1 VPFPRAMKTI
11 SRLTRTSLLWK
22 FAIVNLIP
30 IILLGL
36 VLQHYL
42 HSRVQ
47 ERAVSNATHAALA
60 ISRSD
65 VERGLSARD
74 LRQGLTI
81 AEMQA
86 LDESLARSESRDGV
100 RGVTIWN
107 RSLRI
112 VYSQS
117 RAQINRRIFPLSNE
131 HRSALNGQVVSHRS
145 GANLDVYIP
154 LWLGEGRGPQGG
166 VQLALPYAAI
176 EASVRGDT
184 NMISLLIFLG
194 LAVLYTLLFRIVAG
208 ASRTLRHQAEVNE
221 HQALHDALTDLP
233 NRTLF
238 HDRVGQAL
246 VTARREHLPTA
257 VMIMDLDRFKEVND
271 TLGHASGDELLKL
284 AGDRLRATLRESD
297 TVARLGGDEFGV
309 LLPKVVDSVAAVSVA
324 RKLREA
330 LEEPFSIHGL
340 ALRIEASVGI
350 ALYPEHGEDVH
361 SLLQRADV
369 AMYVAKEQPDGCEVY
384 TKERDEYSPDR
395 LTLLTEL
402 RLAIDCG
409 EVVLHYQPKADLRTG
424 EVNAVEAL
432 VRWNH
437 PVRGLVG
444 PDEFIP
450 LAQKTGVIVPLT
462 FFVLN
467 EALRQCRTWKL
478 EGLDLCVG
486 VNLSARNLL
495 DVHLPDTVA
504 ELLTKWE
511 VAPSQ
516 LELEITE
523 STILAD
529 PIRAMHVL
537 SRLGDMGV
545 RLAIDDFGTGYS
557 SLAYLKRLP
566 VDDLKIDKSFVQGM
580 EEDENDAVIVRST
593 IDLGRNLGLRVVA
606 EGVES
611 AETWQR
617 LVALGCDVAQG
628 YYLSRPVPAAQL
640 TSWLRAAREGQ
651 ALTA

>member
-1 VPFPRAMKTI
+1 MTMIRGLLRV
-11 SRLTRTSLLWK
+11 SLLWK

-30 IILLGL
+30 ILLLG
-36 VLQHYL
+36 VILQHY
-42 HSRVQ
+42 VQ
-47 ERAVSNATHAALA
+47 QHIQARAISNATQTALA
-60 ISRSD
+60 ISRSA
-65 VERGLSARD
+65 VERDLSARD
-74 LRQGLTI
+74 LQRG
-81 AEMQA
+81 
-86 LDESLARSESRDGV
+86 LARVEV
-100 RGVTIWN
+100 RSLTETLARPELADEVGGVTVWN
-107 RSLRI
+107 KALRV
-112 VYSQS
+112 VYS
-117 RAQINRRIFPLSNE
+117 RRGRQIGRRIFPLSNE
-131 HRSALNGQVVSHRS
+131 HRSVLNGQVVASRA
-145 GANLDVYIP
+145 GANLEVYVP
-154 LWLGEGRGPQGG
+154 LWLGKSRYPEGA

-176 EASVRGDT
+176 DASVQSDT
-184 NMISLLIFLG
+184 RKLSLLIFLA
-194 LAVLYTLLFRIVAG
+194 LAILYTALFRIVAG
-208 ASRTLRHQAEVNE
+208 ASRALRHQAQVNE

-238 HDRVGQAL
+238 HDRVGQAIAS
-246 VTARREHLPTA
+246 ARREHLPVA

-271 TLGHASGDELLKL
+271 TLGHSSGDELLEQV
-284 AGDRLRATLRESD
+284 GVRLRAALRESD

-309 LLPKVVDSVAAVSVA
+309 LLPRVVDSAAAVAVA
-324 RKLREA
+324 RKLRKA
-330 LEEPFSIHGL
+330 LEEPFTIHGL
-340 ALRIEASVGI
+340 ALQIEASVGI
-350 ALYPEHGEDVH
+350 ALYPEHGDDVH

-369 AMYVAKEQPDGCEVY
+369 AMYVAKEHPGGCEVY
-384 TKERDEYSPDR
+384 AKERDDYSPDR

-402 RLAIDCG
+402 RRAIDVG
-409 EVVLHYQPKADLRTG
+409 ELVLHYQPKADLKTG
-424 EVNAVEAL
+424 HVTGVEAL

-437 PVRGLVG
+437 PQRGLVR

-467 EALRQCRTWKL
+467 DALRQCRTWLL

-495 DVHLPDTVA
+495 DVHLPDTVG

-511 VAPSQ
+511 VPPSL

-529 PIRAMHVL
+529 PVRAMNIL
-537 SRLGDMGV
+537 SRLSGMGI

-566 VDDLKIDKSFVQGM
+566 VDELKIDKSFVQGM

-606 EGVES
+606 EGVET
-611 AETWQR
+611 AEAWRQ
-617 LVALGCDVAQG
+617 LAALGCDVAQG
-628 YYLSRPVPAAQL
+628 YYLSRPVPANELAA
-640 TSWLRAAREGQ
+640 WLRARREDGRVKRLRS
-651 ALTA
+651 A